1 MIDIDGIL
9 DLLPHRYPFLMV
21 DRVIAVD
28 PGVSVTGVKCVT
40 VNEPQFQGH
49 FPGKPI
55 MPGVLISEAFAQV
68 SGLVALTAH
77 PDRAG
82 ARFYLLGLDRVRFR
96 RVVVPGDRMEITAT
110 KVDARRNVWTF
121 KCVAR
126 VDGKKV
132 ADGTVMAALAP
143 EGEEEPQSRHP

>member
-9 DLLPHRYPFLMV
+9 ALLPHRYPFLMV
-21 DRVIAVD
+21 DRVIAVEA
-28 PGVSVTGVKCVT
+28 GESVTAVKCVT

-77 PDRAG
+77 PDQAG
-82 ARFYLLGLDRVRFR
+82 ARFYLLGLDRLRFR
-96 RVVVPGDRMEITAT
+96 KVVVPGDRLEITAK

-121 KCVAR
+121 KCVAK
-126 VDGKKV
+126 VDGKRV

-143 EGEEEPQSRHP
+143 DGEARL

>member
-1 MIDIDGIL
+1 MIDINGIL

-21 DRVIAVD
+21 DRVIAVE
-28 PGVSVTGVKCVT
+28 PGISVTAIKCVS

-55 MPGVLISEAFAQV
+55 MPGVLITEAFAQV
-68 SGLVALTAH
+68 SGLVALTED

-82 ARFYLLGLDRVRFR
+82 ARFYLLGLDRIRFR
-96 RVVVPGDRMEITAT
+96 KVIIPGDRVEITAT
-110 KVDARRNVWTF
+110 KINARRHIWTF
-121 KCVAR
+121 KCVAK
-126 VDGKKV
+126 VDGKRV

-143 EGEEEPQSRHP
+143 EGEGAG

>member
-1 MIDIDGIL
+1 M
-9 DLLPHRYPFLMV
+9 
-21 DRVIAVD
+21 
-28 PGVSVTGVKCVT
+28 TGVKCVT

-77 PDRAG
+77 PDQAG

-96 RVVVPGDRMEITAT
+96 KVIVPGDRVEITAT
-110 KVDARRNVWTF
+110 KVDSRRNVWTF

-143 EGEEEPQSRHP
+143 EGEATP